1 MDASAKEKYV
11 ATHTV
16 VAGPISNSEQKMHE
30 LTSLARKVHEYIS
43 LKLDEGGNVDVTV
56 DFANIPTDKVEIN
69 GKVFNV
75 SEMREKPQL
84 IKINPGEPIEIKWRE
99 HDGKH
104 NELVVELQTQMPNAL
119 EQRAPDKM
127 APSYAAQQPKS
138 SELLEQLTGLQC
150 DKGTLTLIYTY
161 LEGEHLSESQENTK
175 LSQIVSFAKS
185 IGSDA
190 ARWYFRAIGDTKA
203 VAELTDERVFE
214 ASEFAKSLGSD
225 AAYGYFW
232 AIGNTKAVAELTDE
246 RILTFA
252 KSLGSAAAYWY
263 FQAIGNT
270 KAVTELTGERVL
282 TFAKSLGSETASTYF
297 WAIGGT
303 KAVTELTDKRV
314 LAFAKSLGSDVAR
327 WYFKA
332 ISNTEAVAELTDKRV
347 LRASEFVKSI
357 GSDAAYGYFKTI
369 GGTKAVTEL
378 TDKRVLTFAKS
389 LGSDAACEYFR
400 AIGDTKAVTELT
412 DKRIFGASEF
422 VKSIGSDAAYGYF
435 RAIGNTEAVAELTD
449 ERILTFAKSLGD
461 DVASTYFRA
470 IGNTKA
476 VAELTDERVFEASEF
491 LKSIDSDAAYGY
503 FQAIGNTK
511 AVAELTDK
519 RIFGASEFVKSID
532 STAAYWYFQ
541 AIGDTKAVAEL
552 TENSFLTW
560 LKDSYEIDGLPE
572 LLPNLG
578 AVLNYSS
585 SHLLYKNP
593 PSFSNDPIIKL
604 LKPEHAEDNP
614 GMFKTEVMGWVE
626 LIKVLNEAEK
636 KGFGAVDSA
645 AFGRMVALFQRTG
658 GSVVYLAFA
667 SDFLDSEEK
676 LKILFSGERGRIDA
690 MMIGGVNAYFKNLS
704 GLPNSIEGWGGIE
717 ILRLTWENK
726 EHFIGNET
734 LLTGLL
740 PKLFDQERAYIN
752 SKLPNFNA
760 QYSAIYNLLSENM
773 KAKELEKK
781 DFDRIVSD
789 CNEMAKALFTQPKNE
804 IVIKD
809 QFATLS
815 NSVGKGLKGRLGYLW
830 NKYRPDENA
839 DYLRLRDFARALRE
853 MEKDMKSLEKQNPD
867 RYAEAIYA
875 HGQIL
880 NAAEIIFAK
889 RYYDEKLAGKTAHD
903 MFSAQEILSTIYQ
916 YIIDPDFH
924 GVASPGRR
932 MLFDICATTISTD
945 SHILGEAIPN
955 TGILSVKGWERSLS
969 DVFGGRYSGDCTAP
983 PNTGEYSGIN
993 FDKNFGWI
1001 NDPGTYILN
1010 VYWQKD
1016 PKEKQVP
1023 VGRIYCFAALLDGKP
1038 AVFIDSLEFLASFP
1052 VGPEVMKA
1060 LPLLVEDYTKH
1071 LGTTVAIDAEGKIS
1085 NRPWVK
1091 PAIDVGFEKKIVQ
1104 AQKLGNPVYTENI
1117 RTEQEEVRVFIIE

>member
-282 TFAKSLGSETASTYF
+282 TFAKSLGS
-297 WAIGGT
+297 
-303 KAVTELTDKRV
+303 
-314 LAFAKSLGSDVAR
+314 DVAR

-400 AIGDTKAVTELT
+400 AIGDTKAVT
-412 DKRIFGASEF
+412 
-422 VKSIGSDAAYGYF
+422 
-435 RAIGNTEAVAELTD
+435 
-449 ERILTFAKSLGD
+449 
-461 DVASTYFRA
+461 
-470 IGNTKA
+470 
-476 VAELTDERVFEASEF
+476 
-491 LKSIDSDAAYGY
+491 
-503 FQAIGNTK
+503 
-511 AVAELTDK
+511 ELTDK

>member
-203 VAELTDERVFE
+203 VAELTGERVFE

-303 KAVTELTDKRV
+303 KAVAELTGERV
-314 LAFAKSLGSDVAR
+314 LTFAKSLGSDVAR

-347 LRASEFVKSI
+347 LR
-357 GSDAAYGYFKTI
+357 
-369 GGTKAVTEL
+369 
-378 TDKRVLTFAKS
+378 
-389 LGSDAACEYFR
+389 
-400 AIGDTKAVTELT
+400 
-412 DKRIFGASEF
+412 ASEF